1 MMSITIIVCVGASV
15 YLAKWLTHTGL
26 RESVSN
32 QLLGHAEIMQTQIE
46 KYFSLAE
53 NLAKVSASD
62 RLIEGMFLAY
72 EGAFYG
78 AGLTPGKD
86 YTLTYPAYSDLD
98 KSYQSRFQTMVKD
111 NGIDEILLVSVT
123 GQIVKISSPDTS
135 GKFLGRNLTSGD
147 MKDEDIAKCFSTA
160 LKGEAKTPVFQDFTF
175 NKVSKDIHSY
185 ICIKQAAEFAHLS
198 EGIKVGDPM
207 GVIILE
213 LSFQH
218 LNEIVSQQTGL
229 GSTGQGYLVA
239 ADGTLRTDPP
249 LNKDQFNSKT
259 SISTQ
264 SKIENAALLGGL
276 KSEALVVDI
285 KNLKGLP
292 AMVAAKPVKVF
303 GKIWAVIIEK
313 ANFEIFKIVD
323 DLVKSLL
330 LGGLVLFVVSFGIAT
345 WFTEC
350 ISRRLIRVTES
361 IADAGLTVRNV
372 SQKLAQAS
380 ESVSRDTS
388 SAASALAQTVA
399 SVEELS
405 ATVSSN
411 AVGANE
417 AALLARDGELTADT
431 GDKEIT
437 RLITAMQE
445 VGAGSKKM
453 VEIILTIEDIAYQT
467 NLLALNAAV
476 EAARAGEQGKGFAV
490 VAEAVRNLAQRSAAA
505 AKDISGLISD
515 SVHKISIGS
524 NLANNSGDVLK
535 KLIDAI
541 KRVARVT
548 EDISKASKEQSSGIT
563 ELSKAI
569 TELDELTQNN
579 ATASEEASAT
589 ATEMMAQADA
599 LDSLVERLKKLI
611 LGVGHINQ
619 GY

>member
-218 LNEIVSQQTGL
+218 LNEIVSQ
-229 GSTGQGYLVA
+229 
-239 ADGTLRTDPP
+239 
-249 LNKDQFNSKT
+249 
-259 SISTQ
+259 
-264 SKIENAALLGGL
+264 
-276 KSEALVVDI
+276 
-285 KNLKGLP
+285 
-292 AMVAAKPVKVF
+292 
-303 GKIWAVIIEK
+303 
-313 ANFEIFKIVD
+313 
-323 DLVKSLL
+323 
-330 LGGLVLFVVSFGIAT
+330 
-345 WFTEC
+345 
-350 ISRRLIRVTES
+350 
-361 IADAGLTVRNV
+361 
-372 SQKLAQAS
+372 
-380 ESVSRDTS
+380 
-388 SAASALAQTVA
+388 
-399 SVEELS
+399 
-405 ATVSSN
+405 
-411 AVGANE
+411 
-417 AALLARDGELTADT
+417 
-431 GDKEIT
+431 
-437 RLITAMQE
+437 
-445 VGAGSKKM
+445 
-453 VEIILTIEDIAYQT
+453 
-467 NLLALNAAV
+467 
-476 EAARAGEQGKGFAV
+476 
-490 VAEAVRNLAQRSAAA
+490 
-505 AKDISGLISD
+505 
-515 SVHKISIGS
+515 
-524 NLANNSGDVLK
+524 
-535 KLIDAI
+535 
-541 KRVARVT
+541 
-548 EDISKASKEQSSGIT
+548 
-563 ELSKAI
+563 
-569 TELDELTQNN
+569 
-579 ATASEEASAT
+579 
-589 ATEMMAQADA
+589 
-599 LDSLVERLKKLI
+599 
-611 LGVGHINQ
+611 
-619 GY
+619 